1 MFIWCILLCLV
12 ESQML
17 SETFKVYSRT
27 IFLMSNF
34 PSFGISSFCLGLLI
48 AFFPR
53 YEICFFPILKVI
65 IFFLY
70 FLYRYLQC
78 FFVNMAFNKHD
89 ADLYCIVFLY
99 FVVWQGIDFLLPLS
113 TQRKWPH
120 FSNKEES
127 KWKYT

>member
-1 MFIWCILLCLV
+1 MVIKRNVHLIHSIVSGRKPNAFRNVQSLFKNNLLNVKLSVIWDFKLLPGPLN
-12 ESQML
+12 S
-17 SETFKVYSRT
+17 
-27 IFLMSNF
+27 IFS
-34 PSFGISSFCLGLLI
+34 
-48 AFFPR
+48 R

-99 FVVWQGIDFLLPLS
+99 FVVRQGIDFLLPLS
-113 TQRKWPH
+113 TQRK
-120 FSNKEES
+120 
-127 KWKYT
+127 